1 MVEKKLPS
9 FSLCSWVVGGY
20 HEMSAGLPSK
30 KSGMNTRY
38 FWSVEVARISA
49 PWMVWSKKPK
59 MSAYYEIVSV
69 NGRIISHAE
78 VSD

>member
-1 MVEKKLPS
+1 
-9 FSLCSWVVGGY
+9 
-20 HEMSAGLPSK
+20 MSAGLPSK